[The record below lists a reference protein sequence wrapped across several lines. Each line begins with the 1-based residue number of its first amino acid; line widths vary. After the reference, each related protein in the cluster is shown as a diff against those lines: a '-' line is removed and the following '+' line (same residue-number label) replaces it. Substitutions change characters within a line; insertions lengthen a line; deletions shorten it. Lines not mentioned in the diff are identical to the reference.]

1 MIRGLLIAGAAIWL
15 ATAAASGAMAEEP
28 PETLLDAS
36 PAVGAVVARP
46 PDEISLTFATPV
58 QSVRIRVYKDGV
70 AATDAGGQI
79 NGTLAVT
86 PAPSEGSGIYLVD
99 WKGMDTAGNPLVGA
113 YVFTVDPRGT
123 ASVAVQR
130 EIAGA
135 GGALGGLRVFASAV
149 AAGGAI
155 GLLVG
160 AHRVRSQREPR
171 EYEQLIGTAAAA
183 TAVGGLVAA
192 LTYGVPADALPGD
205 LIDSGVVLSAAS
217 SVPGRAWMSAMLT
230 VGTIPFVL
238 VLLRTVRSRW
248 GSVAV
253 LVVSVGAV
261 IWVSIGLG
269 WLVRV
274 PWPLV
279 VVVIAMGALVWIGAV
294 SGRPVVALVGL
305 LMGLAIAVPVVVDL
319 RGSGTSGTVETG
331 DLLIEMSADPAESGP
346 NEMHLYGFDTT
357 GGAADLGPTTV
368 AAFHPAAGVGP
379 LEVPLVRA
387 GPNHLLSYHADL
399 PLAGAWTFRIRTTM
413 GNGITET
420 ATMEMN
426 FR

>member
-1 MIRGLLIAGAAIWL
+1 
-15 ATAAASGAMAEEP
+15 
-28 PETLLDAS
+28 
-36 PAVGAVVARP
+36 
-46 PDEISLTFATPV
+46 
-58 QSVRIRVYKDGV
+58 
-70 AATDAGGQI
+70 
-79 NGTLAVT
+79 
-86 PAPSEGSGIYLVD
+86 
-99 WKGMDTAGNPLVGA
+99 
-113 YVFTVDPRGT
+113 
-123 ASVAVQR
+123 
-130 EIAGA
+130 
-135 GGALGGLRVFASAV
+135 
-149 AAGGAI
+149 
-155 GLLVG
+155 
-160 AHRVRSQREPR
+160 
-171 EYEQLIGTAAAA
+171 
-183 TAVGGLVAA
+183 
-192 LTYGVPADALPGD
+192 
-205 LIDSGVVLSAAS
+205 
-217 SVPGRAWMSAMLT
+217 
-230 VGTIPFVL
+230 
-238 VLLRTVRSRW
+238 
-248 GSVAV
+248 
-253 LVVSVGAV
+253 VVSVGAV

-279 VVVIAMGALVWIGAV
+279 VVVIAMGALVWIGVV

-368 AAFHPAAGVGP
+368 VAFHPAADVGP

>member
-15 ATAAASGAMAEEP
+15 ATAGAIGAMAEER

-36 PAVGAVVARP
+36 PAAGAVVARP
-46 PDEISLTFATPV
+46 PNELSLTFAAPV
-58 QSVRIRVYKDGV
+58 QSVRIRVFKDGV
-70 AATDAGGQI
+70 PATDADAQI
-79 NGTLAVT
+79 EGTLAVT
-86 PAPSEGSGIYLVD
+86 PAPSEGSGSYLVD
-99 WKGMDTAGNPLVGA
+99 WKGMDTADNPLAGA

-123 ASVAVQR
+123 GSVAVQR

-135 GGALGGLRVFASAV
+135 GGALGGLRVFAAAV

-160 AHRVRSQREPR
+160 THRVRSHREPR
-171 EYEQLIGTAAAA
+171 EYEHLIGAAAAA
-183 TAVGGLVAA
+183 TAVGGLMAA
-192 LTYGVPADALPGD
+192 MTYGLPADASPGD

-217 SVPGRAWMSAMLT
+217 SVPGRAWMSATLT
-230 VGTIPFVL
+230 VGTLPFVL

-253 LVVSVGAV
+253 LVVSAGAV
-261 IWVSIGLG
+261 MWVSIGLG
-269 WLVRV
+269 WLVRE

-279 VVVIAMGALVWIGAV
+279 VAVIAMGALVWIGVV
-294 SGRPVVALVGL
+294 SGRPVAALVGL
-305 LMGLAIAVPVVVDL
+305 LVALAIAVPVVVDL
-319 RGSGTSGTVETG
+319 RSSGTSGTAQTG

-368 AAFHPAAGVGP
+368 VAFHRVADVGP
-379 LEVPLVRA
+379 LEVPLLRA

-413 GNGITET
+413 GNATPET